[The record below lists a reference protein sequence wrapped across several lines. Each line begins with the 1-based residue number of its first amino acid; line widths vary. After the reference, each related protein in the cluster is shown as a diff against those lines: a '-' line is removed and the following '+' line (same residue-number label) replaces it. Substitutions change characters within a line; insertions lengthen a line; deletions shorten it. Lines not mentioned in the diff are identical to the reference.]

1 VPGEPTVLTGMKAE
15 LVALVGAQVH
25 RRLLDAVAERLA
37 AGGTP
42 LPHPAVRRR
51 SSSS

>member
-1 VPGEPTVLTGMKAE
+1 MKAE
-15 LVALVGAQVH
+15 LQALVGAPVH

-37 AGGTP
+37 AAGTP

-51 SSSS
+51 